1 MEVQGKTAIVMGGGS
16 GIGRATALALASH
29 GAAVAVG
36 DLEAERVEGVVQE
49 IQETG
54 QQALGSV
61 VDVTQR
67 KQVKEMVRLTLEAFE
82 RIDILVNSAGIFP
95 QATVQD
101 MAEEEWDQVIAVN
114 LKGTFLPC
122 KAVLDHMIENQ
133 RGRIINISAGHAMRG
148 CPRGARYC
156 ASKAAVNALTK
167 TLALLFFTHSR
178 LRTAWKRMA
187 PIPVSDDPVNL
198 SRQPLMVLAVMPVCV
213 LGVYLR
219 DLRSKRWTQSA
230 TLVAALSL
238 LSPALMNNCMAAAA
252 SPWNLSISGAR
263 AARPSVCRRMN
274 NGFGAAPF

>member
-54 QQALGSV
+54 QQVLGSV

-101 MAEEEWDQVIAVN
+101 MSEEEWDQVIAVN

-148 CPRGARYC
+148 FPRGAHYC

-167 TLALLFFTHSR
+167 TLALELAPYGIVVNAVAPGPVDSPLLRGGRLYTEEEKQNIGSQLPLGRMGTPEEIASMVLF
-178 LRTAWKRMA
+178 LA
-187 PIPVSDDPVNL
+187 SDDCRWFTGQIVYQNGGD
-198 SRQPLMVLAVMPVCV
+198 MM
-213 LGVYLR
+213 LG
-219 DLRSKRWTQSA
+219 
-230 TLVAALSL
+230 
-238 LSPALMNNCMAAAA
+238 
-252 SPWNLSISGAR
+252 
-263 AARPSVCRRMN
+263 
-274 NGFGAAPF
+274 

>member
-114 LKGTFLPC
+114 LKGTFLSC

-148 CPRGARYC
+148 FPRGAHYC

-167 TLALLFFTHSR
+167 TLALELAPYGIVVNAVAPGPVDSPLLRGGRLYTEEEKQNIGSQLPLGRMGTPEEIASMVLF
-178 LRTAWKRMA
+178 LA
-187 PIPVSDDPVNL
+187 SDDCRWFTGQIVYQNGGD
-198 SRQPLMVLAVMPVCV
+198 MM
-213 LGVYLR
+213 LG
-219 DLRSKRWTQSA
+219 
-230 TLVAALSL
+230 
-238 LSPALMNNCMAAAA
+238 
-252 SPWNLSISGAR
+252 
-263 AARPSVCRRMN
+263 
-274 NGFGAAPF
+274 

>member
-101 MAEEEWDQVIAVN
+101 MSEEEWDQVIAVN

-148 CPRGARYC
+148 FPRGAHYC

-167 TLALLFFTHSR
+167 TLALELAPYGIVVNAVAPGPVDSPLLRGGRLYTEEEKQNIGSQLPLGRMGTPEEIASMVLF
-178 LRTAWKRMA
+178 LA
-187 PIPVSDDPVNL
+187 SDDCRWFTGQIVYHNGGDI
-198 SRQPLMVLAVMPVCV
+198 MP
-213 LGVYLR
+213 G
-219 DLRSKRWTQSA
+219 
-230 TLVAALSL
+230 
-238 LSPALMNNCMAAAA
+238 
-252 SPWNLSISGAR
+252 
-263 AARPSVCRRMN
+263 
-274 NGFGAAPF
+274 

>member
-101 MAEEEWDQVIAVN
+101 MSEEEWDQVIAVN

-148 CPRGARYC
+148 FPRGAHYC

-167 TLALLFFTHSR
+167 TLALELAPYGIVVNAVAPGPVDSPLLRGGRLYTEEEKQNIGSQLPLGRMGTPEEIASMVLF
-178 LRTAWKRMA
+178 LA
-187 PIPVSDDPVNL
+187 SDDCRWFTGQIVYQNGGDI
-198 SRQPLMVLAVMPVCV
+198 M
-213 LGVYLR
+213 LG
-219 DLRSKRWTQSA
+219 
-230 TLVAALSL
+230 
-238 LSPALMNNCMAAAA
+238 
-252 SPWNLSISGAR
+252 
-263 AARPSVCRRMN
+263 
-274 NGFGAAPF
+274 

>member
-1 MEVQGKTAIVMGGGS
+1 MEIQGKTAIVMGGGS

-101 MAEEEWDQVIAVN
+101 MSEEEWDQVIAVN

-148 CPRGARYC
+148 FPRGAHYC

-167 TLALLFFTHSR
+167 TLALELAPYGIVVNAVAPGPVDSPLLRGGRLYTEEEKQNIGSQLPLGRMGTPEEIASMVLF
-178 LRTAWKRMA
+178 LA
-187 PIPVSDDPVNL
+187 SDDCRWFTGQIVYQNGGD
-198 SRQPLMVLAVMPVCV
+198 MM
-213 LGVYLR
+213 LG
-219 DLRSKRWTQSA
+219 
-230 TLVAALSL
+230 
-238 LSPALMNNCMAAAA
+238 
-252 SPWNLSISGAR
+252 
-263 AARPSVCRRMN
+263 
-274 NGFGAAPF
+274 

>member
-101 MAEEEWDQVIAVN
+101 MSEEEWDQVIAVN

-148 CPRGARYC
+148 FPRGAHYC

-167 TLALLFFTHSR
+167 TLALELAPYGIVVNAVAPGPVDSPLLRGGRLYTEEEKQNIGSQLPLGRMGTPEEIASMVLF
-178 LRTAWKRMA
+178 LA
-187 PIPVSDDPVNL
+187 SDDCRWFTGQIVYQNGGD
-198 SRQPLMVLAVMPVCV
+198 MM
-213 LGVYLR
+213 LG
-219 DLRSKRWTQSA
+219 
-230 TLVAALSL
+230 
-238 LSPALMNNCMAAAA
+238 
-252 SPWNLSISGAR
+252 
-263 AARPSVCRRMN
+263 
-274 NGFGAAPF
+274 

>member
-101 MAEEEWDQVIAVN
+101 MSEEEWDQVIAVN

-148 CPRGARYC
+148 FPKGAHYC

-167 TLALLFFTHSR
+167 TLALELAPYGIVVNAVAPGPVDSPLLRGGRLYTEEEKQNIGSQLPLGRMGTPEEIASMVLF
-178 LRTAWKRMA
+178 LA
-187 PIPVSDDPVNL
+187 SDDCRWFTGQIVYQNGGD
-198 SRQPLMVLAVMPVCV
+198 MM
-213 LGVYLR
+213 LG
-219 DLRSKRWTQSA
+219 
-230 TLVAALSL
+230 
-238 LSPALMNNCMAAAA
+238 
-252 SPWNLSISGAR
+252 
-263 AARPSVCRRMN
+263 
-274 NGFGAAPF
+274 